1 MLDIE
6 KTLLLARAI
15 LKLGYAKEA
24 KLLYENLLSIQPNH
38 NLAKKELNWS
48 PKVDL
53 DTGLEKTI
61 KFFKEFYE

>member
-1 MLDIE
+1 MLNIE

-38 NLAKKELNWS
+38 NLAKQELKQLNYMI
-48 PKVDL
+48 L
-53 DTGLEKTI
+53 
-61 KFFKEFYE
+61 

>member
-15 LKLGYAKEA
+15 LKLGYDKEA

-38 NLAKKELNWS
+38 YLAKQEL
-48 PKVDL
+48 KQL
-53 DTGLEKTI
+53 KYI
-61 KFFKEFYE
+61 I